1 MRVQVTSAT
10 PLDSAVEGRLQQAL
24 AKQTGKT
31 VILEKSVD
39 PTLVGGIV
47 SQIGDVVYDGSVRT
61 QLDNLKQQLLA
72 E

>member
-1 MRVQVTSAT
+1 
-10 PLDSAVEGRLQQAL
+10 L
-24 AKQTGKT
+24 ARQTGKT

-39 PTLVGGIV
+39 PALVGGIV